1 MVPGDVVW
9 YHVPATFLVNVM
21 SSDVGET
28 EVFEELVPV
37 VVSGF
42 DEKTLPNGSPVF
54 IISRSVMSTH
64 DGLTMYRFWAF
75 VPEVNRFIEFRRMG

>member
-21 SSDVGET
+21 SSDVGEIDT
-28 EVFEELVPV
+28 V

>member
-1 MVPGDVVW
+1 VVPGDVVW

-21 SSDVGET
+21 SSDVGEIDT
-28 EVFEELVPV
+28 V

-42 DEKTLPNGSPVF
+42 DAKTLPNGSPVF

-75 VPEVNRFIEFRRMG
+75 VPEVNRFIEFSRMG